1 MDTGAFAYI
10 FKIWPR
16 RITMVDEQKGLVWT
30 FPAFNEG
37 GGTGRVKLKGV
48 PGVEILEVR
57 PVASTTVGLEVFK
70 IRGGKIHEVEGA
82 GAVELPY
89 GSTSGWD

>member
-1 MDTGAFAYI
+1 M
-10 FKIWPR
+10 
-16 RITMVDEQKGLVWT
+16 DEQKGLVWA

-37 GGTGRVKLKGV
+37 GGSGVVKLKGV
-48 PGVEILEVR
+48 PGIETLSVR

-89 GSTSGWD
+89 GSKSGWN